1 MKKLFPF
8 FIIFVLLVG
17 CGNNSV
23 SQQKYDEL
31 LGELNISNAKNY
43 ELEKNIKNIQNEY
56 KEYKK
61 NMEKYADVIEHA
73 DEIREY
79 EKLKSEIEKMQKIK
93 DNTEVT
99 INNLQNQ
106 CKELEAKIQEAKN
119 PKPSS
124 SVLVYSDKKVEI
136 YFSEITSRGVVF
148 EVKNLTDINI
158 TIQADSVAINGYSTD
173 DITMSDDV
181 APKSIGRVT
190 AKCDDFDV
198 SEKVYTVSG
207 QLRIIDFRSW
217 DSYDAKFVNV
227 EIK

>member
-1 MKKLFPF
+1 MVSFWVSYCGRFFMKKLFPF

-79 EKLKSEIEKMQKIK
+79 EKLKSEIEKMQK
-93 DNTEVT
+93 
-99 INNLQNQ
+99 
-106 CKELEAKIQEAKN
+106 
-119 PKPSS
+119 
-124 SVLVYSDKKVEI
+124 
-136 YFSEITSRGVVF
+136 
-148 EVKNLTDINI
+148 KNL
-158 TIQADSVAINGYSTD
+158 
-173 DITMSDDV
+173 
-181 APKSIGRVT
+181 
-190 AKCDDFDV
+190 
-198 SEKVYTVSG
+198 
-207 QLRIIDFRSW
+207 
-217 DSYDAKFVNV
+217 
-227 EIK
+227 